1 MHCLS
6 FAIPAERLRRENRD
20 SKYKEI

>member
-6 FAIPAERLRRENRD
+6 IAIPAERLRRENRD